1 MMDMFNKPS
10 QAEKPVEI
18 PKKVGTIKAFKIDG
32 SQDKK
37 EKTNE

>member
-18 PKKVGTIKAFKIDG
+18 PKKAGTVKAFKFEG

-37 EKTNE
+37 EKINE